1 MLRIWIGRANTGKS
15 GRVLAEIARAGDA
28 GQQILLVPEHATYQ
42 AELDLC
48 RACGDGAS
56 RHAEVLSFRRLAH
69 RVLSV
74 TGGLADCALDQGGR
88 LLLMR
93 RAVQEVGPSLTV
105 FQRYAAREGFLSG
118 LTDLYR
124 ELTAY
129 QVPPERLLE
138 AGAALQGGGGDRLR
152 DLSLIFAAYRRLLE
166 TGEGDRREELE
177 KLADHLAESGYA
189 DGKDVFL
196 DGFSYFTAQEERLIA
211 ILLGRARSVTVT
223 VLGDR
228 RSAQDAFAPGRRTCL
243 RLEELAAR
251 SGSPCVVEDMTAPAP
266 ADPIAHLEAH
276 FLGDTVPW
284 AGDASQVELYRA
296 DSPYA
301 EVEYVASR
309 ILALVRSGTC
319 RFRDIAVTARNL
331 EDYEPAIESVFARYG
346 VPVYLSRRSDIL
358 EKPVLSLIAGVLDSI
373 LRGYEYE
380 DMFRWLKTGLAG
392 LTDGECDK
400 LENYVILWDVRGAM
414 WLRDQDWTANPAGWQ
429 EGFTGEQTEAL
440 AEINGLRRRVREPLS
455 RLVASLGERARV
467 RGKLEALTEF
477 LEEIRLPEQLRAHT
491 ARLRELGRLQQAQE
505 YGQLWEV
512 LCTVLDQCA
521 ALLGDV
527 EMGTEEFARL
537 IKLELTQ
544 YDVGTIPVSLD
555 QVQIASMTRNDRHRV
570 KCLFLM
576 GANDH
581 VLPAPPAAGGLLS
594 REDRERLRELGVEL
608 APDGDRQLELE
619 MLSIYAALV
628 QPTDRLVVSW
638 PAADDAGGE
647 LRPAFVVERLRRLLP
662 GLRETAEAPG
672 RRYRL
677 TAPAPALEMAGQDRG
692 GALWN
697 YFAGDG
703 RYASVLSAMDRAASM
718 GRGRLS
724 PQAVEA
730 LYGRTYRMSASR
742 VDRLNSCHFA
752 YFMEYG
758 LRARER
764 APAGFDA
771 AQVGT
776 FLHYVLEHVVRR
788 ATDLGGFAQVSRE
801 TLEELIRQVIQE
813 YMDQA
818 MPGFDG
824 RDARFRYLFRRLRGT
839 VTAIV
844 ENVAQELAASDFK
857 PMAFELEFG
866 GGEGLPA
873 ITIQAGDASL
883 SVVGK
888 VDRVDGWLKDG
899 RLYIRVVDY
908 KSGKKSF
915 DLSDVR
921 MGLNLQMLLYLFTLE
936 REGAAVF
943 GGEHPIVPAGVMYL
957 PARDVLLTMDRN
969 TDPAVV
975 RSAMDKE
982 LRRSGLVLGE
992 PEVLHAME
1000 HSDLAE
1006 TRFLPV
1012 SLGRGGIPGGLATAE
1027 QLGKL
1032 SRYVERLLERVAREL
1047 RQGNIDADP
1056 CGHGEQ
1062 DSVCAWCEFA
1072 SACHFTDG
1080 EDGEH
1085 MKLIRPVRPE
1095 EFWRQVDETIGEEE
1109 DPCPSN

>member
-15 GRVLAEIARAGDA
+15 GRVLGEIARAGDS
-28 GQQILLVPEHATYQ
+28 GRQILLVPEHATYQ

-48 RACGDGAS
+48 RTCGDTAS

-69 RVLSV
+69 RVLSI

-93 RAVQEVGPSLTV
+93 RAVQEVSRSLAV
-105 FQRYAAREGFLSG
+105 FQRYSAREGFLSG
-118 LTDLYR
+118 LVELYQ

-138 AGAALQGGGGDRLR
+138 AGAAIQGGGGDRMR
-152 DLSLIFAAYRRLLE
+152 DLSVIFAAYQRLLGQ
-166 TGEGDRREELE
+166 GEEDRREELE

-189 DGKDVFL
+189 DGKDIYL
-196 DGFSYFTAQEERLIA
+196 DGFAYFTAQEEQLIS

-228 RSAQDAFAPGRRTCL
+228 RSTLDAFGPGRRTCL
-243 RLEELAAR
+243 RLEETAR
-251 SGSPCVVEDMTAPAP
+251 RGGSRCVVEEMTAPP
-266 ADPIAHLEAH
+266 AADATAHLEAH
-276 FLGDTVPW
+276 FLEDTAAW
-284 AGDASQVELYRA
+284 TGDASQVELYRA
-296 DSPYA
+296 DGPYA

-331 EDYEPAIESVFARYG
+331 EDYEAAIESVFARYG

-358 EKPVLSLIAGVLDSI
+358 EKPVLSLIAGVLDAI

-392 LTDGECDK
+392 LADGACDK
-400 LENYVILWDVRGAM
+400 LENYVILWDIRGAM
-414 WLRDQDWTANPAGWQ
+414 WLKDQDWTANPAGWQ
-429 EGFTGEQTEAL
+429 EGFSEEQTAAL
-440 AEINGLRRRVREPLS
+440 EEINGLRRRVQGPLS
-455 RLVASLGERARV
+455 RLVAALRARPTV
-467 RGKLEALTEF
+467 RGKLEALMDF
-477 LEEIRLPEQLRAHT
+477 LEEIDLPEQLRRHT
-491 ARLRELGRLQQAQE
+491 DHLMELGRLQQAQE

-544 YDVGTIPVSLD
+544 YDIGTIPVSLD

-608 APDGDRQLELE
+608 APDGDRKLE
-619 MLSIYAALV
+619 MEMLAIYAALV
-628 QPTDRLVVSW
+628 QPTERLTVSW
-638 PAADDAGGE
+638 PASDAAGGE
-647 LRPAFVVERLRRLLP
+647 LRSSFVVERLRRLLP
-662 GLRETAEAPG
+662 GLTERAESQG
-672 RRYRL
+672 RTYRL
-677 TAPAPALEMAGQDRG
+677 TAPAPALEAAGSHRG
-692 GALWN
+692 GALWS

-703 RYASVLSAMDRAASM
+703 RYAAALAAMDRAASM
-718 GRGRLS
+718 GRGKLS
-724 PQAVEA
+724 PQAVET

-742 VDRLNSCHFA
+742 VDKINSCHFA
-752 YFMEYG
+752 YFMQYG
-758 LRARER
+758 LRAKER

-776 FLHYVLEHVVRR
+776 FLHYVLEHVVQE
-788 ATDLGGFAQVSRE
+788 ATDRGGFAALPPE
-801 TLEELIRQVIQE
+801 ALEEMIRRVFDS
-813 YMDQA
+813 YMAQS

-824 RDARFRYLFRRLRGT
+824 RDARFRYLFRRLRRT
-839 VTAIV
+839 VTTIV
-844 ENVAQELAASDFK
+844 ENVAQELAVSDFV
-857 PMAFELEFG
+857 PLAFELEFG
-866 GGEGLPA
+866 GQGKLPA

-899 RLYIRVVDY
+899 KLYIRVVDY
-908 KSGKKSF
+908 KSGKKAF

-936 REGAAVF
+936 REGAAAL
-943 GGEHPIVPAGVMYL
+943 GTERPIVPAGVMYL

-969 TDPAVV
+969 TDPAAA
-975 RSAMDKE
+975 RRAMDQE
-982 LRRSGLVLGE
+982 LRRSGLVLSD
-992 PEVLHAME
+992 PEVLRAME

-1006 TRFLPV
+1006 ARFLPV
-1012 SLGRGGIPGGLATAE
+1012 SLGRSGSIPGGLATAE

-1032 SRYVERLLERVAREL
+1032 GRYVERLLERVAREL

-1056 CGHGEQ
+1056 CGHGEG
-1062 DSVCAWCEFA
+1062 DSVCTWCEFA
-1072 SACHFTDG
+1072 PACHFTDG
-1080 EDGEH
+1080 EGGDH
-1085 MKLIRPVRPE
+1085 RNLIRPVRTE
-1095 EFWRQVDETIGEEE
+1095 EFWRQVDETVGEEE
-1109 DPCPSN
+1109 S